1 MSFCQIATTYFA
13 GFTKKYKAASIII
26 AFVFYTT
33 YIINNWKQNLYLHI
47 FHTTEYFG
55 ANQWIEERNWNDQ
68 MIQIKSIWTSFQ
80 GTEHPNN
87 IAAWMA

>member
-47 FHTTEYFG
+47 FHTTE
-55 ANQWIEERNWNDQ
+55 NILEQINESEKEIE
-68 MIQIKSIWTSFQ
+68 MTKSFK
-80 GTEHPNN
+80 
-87 IAAWMA
+87 